1 MHERL
6 QLTQFSLTLTLPLT
20 ESDGWTS
27 PYTSYARN
35 GAYAVSHA
43 RMYGA
48 ARHGACRLESSRMAR
63 LDSAGNVALDFAHGR
78 WRYWR
83 PQSQKW
89 KQLLQVAILAT
100 CVAYAS
106 AVAVVGT

>member
-1 MHERL
+1 MVRMG
-6 QLTQFSLTLTLPLT
+6 SC
-20 ESDGWTS
+20 S
-27 PYTSYARN
+27 PYVSYASIS
-35 GAYAVSHA
+35 AYAVSHA

-48 ARHGACRLESSRMAR
+48 GRRGAAQHGACRLESSRMAR